1 MHRMFLSMVSARAG
15 SYLWTSNM
23 HKLVIFGVLLYVFV
37 VLIMF
42 LFGGKMHGIF

>member
-15 SYLWTSNM
+15 SYLWTSNV
-23 HKLVIFGVLLYVFV
+23 HKLVICEVLLYVFV